1 MHDGVHQGELGSAWS
16 MVEREISQGSISSTS
31 DGAERIGE
39 RK

>member
-1 MHDGVHQGELGSAWS
+1 

-39 RK
+39 RKWKNEGEEGSGSS